1 MRRLPIP
8 IRAIDMKQLIT
19 SLLTIF
25 SFGVIADSEIS
36 TPAFKLKL
44 SEGWIQ
50 EPTNDTEQCSY
61 YSHAKDIG
69 IMCSYILMNAKLED
83 TDRIAKKL
91 IEFRLGGEEAAANKF
106 NLKMTISE
114 PFIAPFSKGHQ
125 VAYFG
130 HDSSNRQ
137 FRYLGVVMPSKAI
150 NIYAESSSKSQA
162 ELEEEFN
169 TLLKGLS
176 LE

>member
-1 MRRLPIP
+1 
-8 IRAIDMKQLIT
+8 MKQLIA
-19 SLLTIF
+19 SLLAIF
-25 SFGVIADSEIS
+25 SFGAIADSEIS

-44 SEGWIQ
+44 SEDWKQ
-50 EPTNDTEQCSY
+50 EPTNDAEQYSY
-61 YSHAKDIG
+61 YSHTKDIG
-69 IMCSYILMNAKLED
+69 ITCSYILMNAKLED

-91 IEFRLGGEEAAANKF
+91 IEFRLGGEEAAANEF
-106 NLKMTISE
+106 NLKMTIAE

-130 HDSSNRQ
+130 HDSNNRQ
-137 FRYLGVVMPSKAI
+137 FRYLGVVTPSKTI
-150 NIYAESSSKSQA
+150 NIYVESNSKSQT
-162 ELEEEFN
+162 ELEAEFN